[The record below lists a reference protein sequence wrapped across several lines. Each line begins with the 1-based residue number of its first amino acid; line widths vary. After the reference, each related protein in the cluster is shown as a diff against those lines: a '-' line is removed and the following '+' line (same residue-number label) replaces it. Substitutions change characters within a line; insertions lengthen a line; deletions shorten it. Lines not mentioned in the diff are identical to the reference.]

1 VIDES
6 SEPLIKTERL
16 YLRDPY
22 TTEFEASILE
32 RLETEE
38 GSALVFPRTYFYPES
53 GGQPYDLGSIDDIPV
68 TRVIETPEHQVL
80 HFVERFPESDR
91 VLCRIDRRRRRDHM
105 QQHSGQHILSA
116 AFVKEAG
123 ANTTSFHL
131 GAASSTIDLD
141 KSSLTEERIARAEE
155 AANDAVRKALPIRSH
170 FVAPSE
176 AQAFDLRKPAPDA
189 ETLRIVEVEGFD
201 NQACCGTHPRSTA
214 EVGPIVVRG
223 AERFKQGT
231 RVEFLC
237 GDRALADY
245 RTTVSRIRSLA
256 SVLSSAEAE
265 LVPTAERREEERKAM
280 GKELDRI
287 RRELLLFQVED
298 WMSDSADGKL
308 LVKVVPDVGPA
319 ELRSAATALTGKPG
333 RVVLLGSIEGGR
345 AHLVFGCS
353 ESVEADMGALLKSA
367 APLVEG
373 RGGGSTRMAQGGGPR
388 TEGLPAALEKAASL
402 VRR

>member
-1 VIDES
+1 MTD
-6 SEPLIKTERL
+6 RL
-16 YLRDPY
+16 YLQDPY

-32 RLETEE
+32 RLETDE
-38 GSALVFPRTYFYPES
+38 GRALVFPATYFYPES
-53 GGQPYDLGSIDDIPV
+53 GGQPYDLGSIDDILV
-68 TRVIETPEHQVL
+68 TRVIETPEHKVL
-80 HFVERFPESDR
+80 HFVERFPERDR
-91 VLCRIDRRRRRDHM
+91 VRCRIDGRRRRDHM

-116 AFVKEAG
+116 ALVKEAG

-141 KSSLTEERIARAEE
+141 KSSLTEERISRAEE

-287 RRELLLFQVED
+287 RRELLLFQVKD

-353 ESVEADMGALLKSA
+353 ESVEADMGALLKAA

>member
-1 VIDES
+1 V
-6 SEPLIKTERL
+6 TERL

-22 TTEFEASILE
+22 TTEFEEEILE
-32 RLETEE
+32 RIESGE
-38 GSALVFPRTYFYPES
+38 GLAVVFPRTYFYPES

-68 TRVIETPEHQVL
+68 TRVIETPEHLVL
-80 HFVERFPESDR
+80 HFVPRFPERDR
-91 VLCRIDRRRRRDHM
+91 VLCRIDGKRRRDHM

-123 ANTTSFHL
+123 AGTTSFHL

-141 KSSLTEERIARAEE
+141 KAALTEAEVARAEE

-176 AQAFDLRKPAPDA
+176 ARAFDLRKPAPDA

-223 AERFKQGT
+223 SERFKGGT

-245 RTTVSRIRSLA
+245 RAAVSRIRSLA
-256 SVLSSAEAE
+256 SVLSSSEAD
-265 LVPTAERREEERKAM
+265 LVPTAEKREEERRAT
-280 GKELDRI
+280 GKELDRL
-287 RRELLLFQVED
+287 RRELLMLRVED
-298 WMSDSADGKL
+298 WMSESPDGKL
-308 LVKVVPDVGPA
+308 LVKQVPEVGPA
-319 ELRSAATALTGKPG
+319 EIRAAATALTSKPG
-333 RVVLLGSIEGGR
+333 RIVLLGTIEGGR

-353 ESVEADMGALLKSA
+353 EGMEADMGALLKAA
-367 APLVEG
+367 APSVDG
-373 RGGGSTRMAQGGGPR
+373 RGGGSARIAQGGGPR

>member
-1 VIDES
+1 VTD
-6 SEPLIKTERL
+6 RL
-16 YLRDPY
+16 YLQDPY

-32 RLETEE
+32 RLETDE
-38 GSALVFPRTYFYPES
+38 GRALVFPATYFYPES
-53 GGQPYDLGSIDDIPV
+53 GGQPYDLGSIDDILV
-68 TRVIETPEHQVL
+68 TRVIETPEHKVL
-80 HFVERFPESDR
+80 HFVERFPERDR
-91 VLCRIDRRRRRDHM
+91 VRCRIDGRRRRDHM

-116 AFVKEAG
+116 ALVKEAG

-141 KSSLTEERIARAEE
+141 KSSLTEERISRAEE

-287 RRELLLFQVED
+287 RRELLLFQVKD

-353 ESVEADMGALLKSA
+353 ESVEADMGALLKAA

>member
-1 VIDES
+1 
-6 SEPLIKTERL
+6 
-16 YLRDPY
+16 
-22 TTEFEASILE
+22 
-32 RLETEE
+32 
-38 GSALVFPRTYFYPES
+38 
-53 GGQPYDLGSIDDIPV
+53 
-68 TRVIETPEHQVL
+68 
-80 HFVERFPESDR
+80 
-91 VLCRIDRRRRRDHM
+91 M

-141 KSSLTEERIARAEE
+141 KSPLTEEQIARAEE
-155 AANDAVRKALPIRSH
+155 AANDAVRKALSIRSH

-201 NQACCGTHPRSTA
+201 NQACCGTHPGSAA

-223 AERFKQGT
+223 SERFKQGT

-245 RTTVSRIRSLA
+245 RLTVSRVRSLA

-265 LVPTAERREEERKAM
+265 LVPTAEKREEERKAM

-287 RRELLLFQVED
+287 RRELLLLQVED
-298 WMSDSADGKL
+298 WMRESDDGKL
-308 LVKVVPDVGPA
+308 LVKQVTHAGPG
-319 ELRSAATALTGKPG
+319 ELRAAATALTGKPG

-353 ESVEADMGALLKSA
+353 ESVEADMGALLKAA
-367 APLVEG
+367 APEVEG
-373 RGGGSTRMAQGGGPR
+373 RGGGSARIAQGGGPR

>member
-1 VIDES
+1 V
-6 SEPLIKTERL
+6 TERL

-22 TTEFEASILE
+22 TTEFEEEILQ
-32 RLETEE
+32 RLETGE
-38 GSALVFPRTYFYPES
+38 GLAVVFPKTYFYPES
-53 GGQPYDLGSIDDIPV
+53 GGQPYDLGSIDGIPV
-68 TRVIETPEHQVL
+68 TRVAETPEHLVL
-80 HFVERFPESDR
+80 HYVARFPERDR
-91 VLCRIDRRRRRDHM
+91 VLCRIDGKRRRDHM

-123 ANTTSFHL
+123 AGTTSFHL

-141 KSSLTEERIARAEE
+141 KAALTEAEIARAEE

-176 AQAFDLRKPAPDA
+176 ARAYDLRKPAPDA

-223 AERFKQGT
+223 SERFKGGT

-245 RTTVSRIRSLA
+245 RAAVGRIRSLA
-256 SVLSSAEAE
+256 SVLSSAEAD
-265 LVPTAERREEERKAM
+265 LVPTAEKREEERKAM
-280 GKELDRI
+280 GKELDRL
-287 RRELLLFQVED
+287 RRELLLLRVED
-298 WMSDSADGKL
+298 WMSESSDGKL
-308 LVKVVPDVGPA
+308 LVRQVPDAGPA
-319 ELRSAATALTGKPG
+319 ELRAAATALTGKPG

-353 ESVEADMGALLKSA
+353 ESVEADMGEILKAA
-367 APLVEG
+367 APSVEG
-373 RGGGSTRMAQGGGPR
+373 RGGGSARIAQGGGPR
-388 TEGLPAALEKAASL
+388 TEGLTAALEKAASL
-402 VRR
+402 LRR